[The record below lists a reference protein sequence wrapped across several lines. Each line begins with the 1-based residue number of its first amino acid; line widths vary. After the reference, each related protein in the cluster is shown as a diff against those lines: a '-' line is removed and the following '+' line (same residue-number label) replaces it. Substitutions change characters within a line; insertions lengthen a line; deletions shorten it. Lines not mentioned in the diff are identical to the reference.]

1 MQRATRFRYWRCPGE
16 HGHFITFFEFLR
28 GKNFVRPL
36 SAVEVEQLKQSV
48 RTVTCSSCGATVD
61 LNTGS
66 ACPYCRAPVS
76 MLDPKQMDAVVQQ
89 LNREDAKRQ
98 EANKGAIDP
107 ALAVR
112 LMEDRTRVERSFAQ
126 FGGDPS
132 SFTVSGPGDLVE
144 AGMAALVALLK
155 GD

>member
-1 MQRATRFRYWRCPGE
+1 
-16 HGHFITFFEFLR
+16 
-28 GKNFVRPL
+28 
-36 SAVEVEQLKQSV
+36 
-48 RTVTCSSCGATVD
+48 
-61 LNTGS
+61 
-66 ACPYCRAPVS
+66 
-76 MLDPKQMDAVVQQ
+76 VQQ
-89 LNREDAKRQ
+89 LKREDATRQ
-98 EANKGAIDP
+98 EANKGAIDA

-132 SFTVSGPGDLVE
+132 SFNLSGPGDLVE